1 MYYVNVPVS
10 LSYEADKN
18 GGEVADCGGEISFCF
33 HLKKRARIRNQMRAR
48 FNLNVGLSFK
58 YLLNASQRAK

>member
-18 GGEVADCGGEISFCF
+18 GGEVTVCGGEI
-33 HLKKRARIRNQMRAR
+33 
-48 FNLNVGLSFK
+48 
-58 YLLNASQRAK
+58 LL

>member
-18 GGEVADCGGEISFCF
+18 GGEVTVCGGEILF
-33 HLKKRARIRNQMRAR
+33 
-48 FNLNVGLSFK
+48 
-58 YLLNASQRAK
+58 